1 MWAWCESGRSSP
13 PAANRRSIWCEGRW
27 RDRGRGLR
35 GPEGKRRSRAPITVY
50 INGIPQAE
58 RTDYRIEGSEIVFTR
73 PIVKEQVGGMRW
85 LAMFLGLFG
94 TYRKHETVDVE
105 YRSGGQVRL
114 ASDLEILP
122 D

>member
-1 MWAWCESGRSSP
+1 VSADADFEVPKGSVAAGRRVALPAGAEP
-13 PAANRRSIWCEGRW
+13 PF
-27 RDRGRGLR
+27 
-35 GPEGKRRSRAPITVY
+35 TVY

-58 RTDYRIEGSEIVFTR
+58 GTDYRIEGSEIVFTR
-73 PIVKEQVGGMRW
+73 PILKEEVGGMRW

-94 TYRKHETVDVE
+94 TYRKHETVDLE

-114 ASDLEILP
+114 ASDVEIRP